1 MSALEAEVDR
11 SAREGVERELL
22 AWMSEAKPSADAER
36 FERLALALFR
46 FQFTACAPY
55 ARLCASLDRTPDRV
69 EQVSDIPAVPTG
81 AFKEFDLRCF
91 PEDQTTQVFRT
102 SGTSVDRRGAL
113 HLDSVVLYE
122 ASLLANL
129 RHSFLPGLVGTR
141 PEMRFLSPGP
151 AEAPDSSLT
160 HMFEALRLAEGHP
173 SSDYDLR
180 EGRLDLHAFEA
191 AVERARRADRPLI
204 VAGTSF
210 AFVHFLDDP
219 QAAGE
224 TRWHLPAGSRVMET
238 GGFKGRSRT
247 VPREV
252 LRSEI
257 AARLK
262 SPATRNELKIYPSI
276 ITALA
281 RGDWS
286 RIVLCDSKAHPEF
299 SRQSIAHI
307 AQALN
312 VEPFDA
318 IYDLLLDEI
327 DDLHGLMIIAHSY
340 REQDLRRAFEHPACM
355 IGSDATALAPDGP
368 LAAST
373 FHGAYTW
380 AAWFFR
386 HFVRDTQTLSAEEAV
401 RRLTSLPAGRLNLKD
416 RGLIQPN
423 AWADL
428 AIFDPLTFGER
439 GTTFEPNQTAGGMVH
454 VLVNGVVTVEN
465 GELTGKHGGRV
476 LRR

>member
-1 MSALEAEVDR
+1 MSAPEAEVDR

-122 ASLLANL
+122 ASLLASL

-141 PEMRFLSPGP
+141 PEMRFLSPRP

-191 AVERARRADRPLI
+191 AVERAGRADRPLI

-257 AARLK
+257 A
-262 SPATRNELKIYPSI
+262 TRF
-276 ITALA
+276 
-281 RGDWS
+281 G
-286 RIVLCDSKAHPEF
+286 
-299 SRQSIAHI
+299 
-307 AQALN
+307 
-312 VEPFDA
+312 
-318 IYDLLLDEI
+318 LDE
-327 DDLHGLMIIAHSY
+327 
-340 REQDLRRAFEHPACM
+340 RAVVNQYGMTEL
-355 IGSDATALAPDGP
+355 GSQFYDSTLVDPDGP
-368 LAAST
+368 RRKEAPPWTRVRFVDGQIQCRRRPNPPSVVNLAASARPQLLE
-373 FHGAYTW
+373 GAW
-380 AAWFFR
+380 AAPRPPPTQPWR
-386 HFVRDTQTLSAEEAV
+386 SRCTGTTPRTPSCARSTPPAAPVRDGAASASEPSSPPSSMRAA
-401 RRLTSLPAGRLNLKD
+401 RRAPPPRPTAYPPAPTYPAPPPYPPPPR
-416 RGLIQPN
+416 RP
-423 AWADL
+423 ARPWPCPPSRSSC
-428 AIFDPLTFGER
+428 AIC
-439 GTTFEPNQTAGGMVH
+439 AS
-454 VLVNGVVTVEN
+454 
-465 GELTGKHGGRV
+465 
-476 LRR
+476 